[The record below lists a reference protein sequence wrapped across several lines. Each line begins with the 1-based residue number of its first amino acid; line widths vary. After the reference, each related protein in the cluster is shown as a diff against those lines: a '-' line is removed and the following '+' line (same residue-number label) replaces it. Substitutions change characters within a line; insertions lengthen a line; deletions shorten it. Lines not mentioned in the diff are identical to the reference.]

1 MIIMKDMEVI
11 VLFVKSGW
19 IMMKFKLSNLC
30 SKLINNY
37 IIESGTPGVGLTN
50 FLEIDDYYA
59 YTGKLNSLK
68 EGYYPKKIVLVG
80 YPDGDIDRCIYLV
93 FKKMG
98 AK

>member
-1 MIIMKDMEVI
+1 
-11 VLFVKSGW
+11 
-19 IMMKFKLSNLC
+19 MKFKD
-30 SKLINNY
+30 SKLCIKLLNNY
-37 IIESGTPGVGLTN
+37 RYESGTAGIGLTN
-50 FLEIDDYYA
+50 FLELDDYYA
-59 YTGKLNSLK
+59 YSGKLNLLK